1 MMDKIAD
8 FFARLWQSVLSVVKV
23 VILSKCG
30 IKHMQVGQRQSEQ
43 GLVIL
48 GNGPSLN
55 DTVAGAAKFL
65 DMHDLLAVNFAACT
79 PLFKKL
85 KPSYYVLADPH
96 YFKSFDQPNVAKMW
110 DNIATVEWEMTLFVP
125 AKAKLPRSFQNTNLH
140 IERYNATPVEG
151 FAWIENLFFS
161 SGLGMPRPRNVLIP
175 SIMVAMRIGYKR
187 IYLAGAD
194 HSWTRTLSV
203 DDDNNVVSIQPHFYK
218 EDDREVK
225 RVNTEYM
232 HYPLHS
238 IMYSFYVAFKSYFTI
253 ARYAR
258 HIGTD
263 IYNVTPGSFIDAFP
277 RIKL

>member
-65 DMHDLLAVNFAACT
+65 DTHDLLAVNFAACT

-96 YFKSFDQPNVAKMW
+96 YFKSLDQPNVAKMW

-140 IERYNATPVEG
+140 IERYNATPVE
-151 FAWIENLFFS
+151 
-161 SGLGMPRPRNVLIP
+161 
-175 SIMVAMRIGYKR
+175 
-187 IYLAGAD
+187 
-194 HSWTRTLSV
+194 
-203 DDDNNVVSIQPHFYK
+203 
-218 EDDREVK
+218 
-225 RVNTEYM
+225 
-232 HYPLHS
+232 
-238 IMYSFYVAFKSYFTI
+238 
-253 ARYAR
+253 
-258 HIGTD
+258 
-263 IYNVTPGSFIDAFP
+263 
-277 RIKL
+277 